1 MLPIISALIIS
12 YLLGSIP
19 TAYIFGRV
27 AKGVDIRKFGSGN
40 VGATNALRVLGRKA
54 GIAVLL
60 IDVLK
65 GFSAVVFL
73 GSLPF
78 IRSTASGAQT
88 LRILLG
94 LACVAGH
101 IWTVFLRFRGGK
113 GMATSLGVFMGLAFS
128 DAGIRI
134 AVAFSVLVWFLV
146 FIFSHII
153 SLASV
158 AAAIALPLLMLA
170 CKLPVLPLAI
180 SFLISLIVVLRHKSN
195 LIRLLEGKEKRIW

>member
-1 MLPIISALIIS
+1 MPLIISAVIIS
-12 YLLGSIP
+12 YLIGSIP
-19 TAYIFGRV
+19 TAYIFGR
-27 AKGVDIRKFGSGN
+27 ALKGVDIRKLGSGN

-54 GIAVLL
+54 GISVLA
-60 IDVLK
+60 IDILK
-65 GFSAVVFL
+65 GFFAVVFL

-78 IRSTASGAQT
+78 LRGAALSAQT

-94 LACVAGH
+94 LACISGH

-113 GMATSLGVFMGLAFS
+113 GMATSFGVFMGLAFA

-146 FIFSHII
+146 FIFSHIV

-158 AAAIALPLLMLA
+158 AASIALPILMLA
-170 CKLPVLPLAI
+170 CKLPPFPVAVSFVI
-180 SFLISLIVVLRHKSN
+180 SFLVVLRHKSN
-195 LIRLLEGKEKRIW
+195 LVRILQGKEKQIF